1 MKSLIILY
9 FISVL
14 LTDFVINIKLCQ
26 MDIQLNQKGYVIYKK
41 RLGFV
46 IARQIKV
53 LLVSSL
59 PIVNIGI
66 IFSLVFLFDG
76 FDDKLLEDMEQVG
89 YCEKIK
95 F

>member
-1 MKSLIILY
+1 MENLAILY

-26 MDIQLNQKGYVIYKK
+26 MDIQLNQKGYVVHKK

-53 LLVSSL
+53 LLISSV

-66 IFSLVFLFDG
+66 MFSLALLFNE
-76 FDDKLLEDMEQVG
+76 FDDKLFENMEQIG